1 MGAASET
8 GPAPARLKGTGR
20 AGVVNWVNVVL
31 AALLMAATLPGRTQG
46 LGLIT
51 EPLLRDLGLDR
62 VVYADINLWA
72 TLLGAA
78 FCLPAGWLFDR
89 FGLRRTTVSIL
100 LLLGAVVWRMS
111 ALAGSFAVFFVLVL
125 LTRGLGQ
132 SALSVAS
139 LTIVGKSSGRRVG
152 LAMGVYSALVT
163 VFFVGAFQVVGHAV
177 IGRGWR
183 RAWQEIAC
191 ALLAGVAPLTLL
203 LLREARTPV
212 AGAPQTAATAEP
224 EGLELGQALRASAF
238 WVFGGATALYGLAA
252 SGLGLFN
259 QAVLAERGFD
269 PKTYY
274 SFLSGTTAIGLA
286 GQLFCGWLSTR
297 WPMQKLLALAMA
309 LYALGLAILPLVRT
323 IPQLWLCAVFVGL
336 SGGMITVLFFAV
348 WSHAFG
354 PLQLGR
360 IQGAAQMLT
369 VFASAAGPL
378 LFARCFAR
386 FHSYTPAL
394 WLLAPVV
401 LLLGGA
407 ALRLKLPQWRQP
419 RGPRGPLTEPPK

>member
-1 MGAASET
+1 VTNERASQSALASPPIEAA
-8 GPAPARLKGTGR
+8 GR
-20 AGVVNWVNVVL
+20 SGVIIWVNVVL

-72 TLLGAA
+72 TLIGAA

-89 FGLRRTTVSIL
+89 LGLRLTTASIL
-100 LLLGAVVWRMS
+100 VLLGLVVWRMS
-111 ALAGSFAVFFVLVL
+111 VHSGSVAVFFILVL

-139 LTIVGKSSGRRVG
+139 LTIVGKSSSRRVG
-152 LAMGVYSALVT
+152 LAMGIYSALVT
-163 VFFVGAFQVVGHAV
+163 VLFVGAFQVVGHSI
-177 IGRGWR
+177 IGQGWR
-183 RAWQEIAC
+183 SAWRDVAY
-191 ALLAGVAPLTLL
+191 ALLLAVTPLTLL
-203 LLREARTPV
+203 LLREAKSP
-212 AGAPQTAATAEP
+212 ASATTRASHTNL
-224 EGLELGQALRASAF
+224 EGLNLAQALRTQAF
-238 WVFGGATALYGLAA
+238 WIFGSATALYGLAA

-286 GQLFCGWLSTR
+286 GQLLCGWLSTR
-297 WPMQKLLALAMA
+297 WRMPRLLAFAMM
-309 LYALGLAILPLVRT
+309 LYALGLTVLPLIQT
-323 IPQLWLCAVFVGL
+323 IPQLWLCAVLIGL
-336 SGGMITVLFFAV
+336 SGGFITVLFFAV

-354 PLQLGR
+354 SRELGR
-360 IQGAAQMLT
+360 IQGTAQMLT
-369 VFASAAGPL
+369 VFASALGPL
-378 LFARCFAR
+378 LFASCFAR

-394 WLLAPVV
+394 WTLAPIV
-401 LLLGGA
+401 LLVSGGA
-407 ALRLKLPQWRQP
+407 LLTKMPTLQVAA
-419 RGPRGPLTEPPK
+419 RG

>member
-1 MGAASET
+1 VTDEHDTKRA
-8 GPAPARLKGTGR
+8 PAPPRPGIVIWL
-20 AGVVNWVNVVL
+20 NVVL

-72 TLLGAA
+72 TLIGAA

-89 FGLRRTTVSIL
+89 LGLRLTTASIL
-100 LLLGAVVWRMS
+100 ILLGVVVWRMS
-111 ALAGSFAVFFVLVL
+111 IHAGSVAVFFVLVL

-139 LTIVGKSSGRRVG
+139 LTIVGKSSGRRIG
-152 LAMGVYSALVT
+152 WAMGIYSALVT

-177 IGRGWR
+177 IGQGWR
-183 RAWQEIAC
+183 SAWRDIAY
-191 ALLAGVAPLTLL
+191 ALLAVVTPLTLL
-203 LLREARTPV
+203 LLREAKRPTGATTQV
-212 AGAPQTAATAEP
+212 AHTTL
-224 EGLELGQALRASAF
+224 EGLDLAQALRTLAF
-238 WVFGGATALYGLAA
+238 WIFGSATALYGLAA

-274 SFLSGTTAIGLA
+274 AFLSGTTAIGLA
-286 GQLFCGWLSTR
+286 GQLLCGWLSTR
-297 WPMQKLLALAMA
+297 WPMPKLLALAML
-309 LYALGLAILPLVRT
+309 LYSLGLTTLPLVQS
-323 IPQLWLCAVFVGL
+323 ISQLWLCAVLLGL
-336 SGGMITVLFFAV
+336 SGGFITVMFFAI
-348 WSHAFG
+348 WTHAFG
-354 PLQLGR
+354 PRELGR

-369 VFASAAGPL
+369 VFASAIGPL
-378 LFARCFAR
+378 LFAKCFAR

-394 WLLAPVV
+394 WTLAPIV

-407 ALRLKLPQWRQP
+407 ALRVKMP
-419 RGPRGPLTEPPK
+419 RFQEAARAVDSTL

>member
-1 MGAASET
+1 
-8 GPAPARLKGTGR
+8 
-20 AGVVNWVNVVL
+20 
-31 AALLMAATLPGRTQG
+31 MAATLPGRTQG

-89 FGLRRTTVSIL
+89 LGLRLTTASIL
-100 LLLGAVVWRMS
+100 VLLGAVVWRMS
-111 ALAGSFAVFFVLVL
+111 AHAGSVAIFFILVL

-152 LAMGVYSALVT
+152 LAMGIYSALVT
-163 VFFVGAFQVVGHAV
+163 ILFVGAFQLVGHAV
-177 IGRGWR
+177 IGQGWR
-183 RAWQEIAC
+183 RAWAEIAW
-191 ALLAGVAPLTLL
+191 ALLAGVTPLTVL
-203 LLREARTPV
+203 LLREAKMP
-212 AGAPQTAATAEP
+212 AAAATPEAINLAP
-224 EGLELGQALRASAF
+224 EGLELAQALRTPAF
-238 WVFGGATALYGLAA
+238 WVFGGATALYGLVA

-274 SFLSGTTAIGLA
+274 SFLSGTTAVGLA
-286 GQLFCGWLSTR
+286 GQLLCGWLSTR
-297 WPMQKLLALAMA
+297 WSMPRLLALAMI
-309 LYALGLAILPLVRT
+309 LYSLGLAILPLIRT
-323 IPQLWLCAVFVGL
+323 IPQLGLCAALVGL
-336 SGGMITVLFFAV
+336 SGGFITVLFFAI

-354 PLQLGR
+354 SLELGR

-369 VFASAAGPL
+369 VFASAVGPL

-394 WLLAPVV
+394 WTLAPIV
-401 LLLGGA
+401 LLLGA
-407 ALRLKLPQWRQP
+407 VARRVRLPQFHEA
-419 RGPRGPLTEPPK
+419 T

>member
-1 MGAASET
+1 
-8 GPAPARLKGTGR
+8 
-20 AGVVNWVNVVL
+20 VNVLL

-89 FGLRRTTVSIL
+89 LGLRLTTASIL
-100 LLLGAVVWRMS
+100 VLLGAVVWRMS
-111 ALAGSFAVFFVLVL
+111 AHAGSIAIFFILVL

-152 LAMGVYSALVT
+152 LAMGIYSALVT
-163 VFFVGAFQVVGHAV
+163 ILFVGAFQIVGHTV
-177 IGRGWR
+177 IGQGWR
-183 RAWQEIAC
+183 RAWAEIAWV
-191 ALLAGVAPLTLL
+191 LLAGVTPLTVL
-203 LLREARTPV
+203 LLREVKTPG
-212 AGAPQTAATAEP
+212 AGATLEAIEVAP
-224 EGLELGQALRASAF
+224 EGLNLAQALRTPAF
-238 WVFGGATALYGLAA
+238 WVFGGATALYGLVA

-286 GQLFCGWLSTR
+286 GQLLCGWLSTR
-297 WPMQKLLALAMA
+297 YSMPRLLALAMA
-309 LYALGLAILPLVRT
+309 LYSLGLAILPLIRT
-323 IPQLWLCAVFVGL
+323 IPQLGACAVLVGL
-336 SGGMITVLFFAV
+336 SGGFITVLFFAI

-354 PLQLGR
+354 SLELGR
-360 IQGAAQMLT
+360 ILGAAQMLT
-369 VFASAAGPL
+369 VFASAVGPL

-394 WLLAPVV
+394 WTLAPIV
-401 LLLGGA
+401 LLLGA
-407 ALRLKLPQWRQP
+407 VALRVRLPRFHEA
-419 RGPRGPLTEPPK
+419 T

>member
-1 MGAASET
+1 MPPSRKTAGHS
-8 GPAPARLKGTGR
+8 
-20 AGVVNWVNVVL
+20 GVVIWVNVVL

-62 VVYADINLWA
+62 VVYANINLWA

-89 FGLRRTTVSIL
+89 LGLRLTTASIL
-100 LLLGAVVWRMS
+100 ILLGAVVWRMS
-111 ALAGSFAVFFVLVL
+111 AHSGSIALFFILVL

-139 LTIVGKSSGRRVG
+139 LTIVGKSSGSRVG
-152 LAMGVYSALVT
+152 LAMGIYSALVT
-163 VFFVGAFQVVGHAV
+163 VFFVGAFQLVGHAV
-177 IGRGWR
+177 IGQGWR
-183 RAWQEIAC
+183 RAWMYIAY
-191 ALLAGVAPLTLL
+191 ALLAVVTPLTVL
-203 LLREARTPV
+203 LLREAKNSAVGAMRESVNVASEGLDLAHALRTP
-212 AGAPQTAATAEP
+212 
-224 EGLELGQALRASAF
+224 AF

-274 SFLSGTTAIGLA
+274 TFLSGTTAIGLA
-286 GQLFCGWLSTR
+286 GQLLCGWLSTR
-297 WPMQKLLALAMA
+297 WSMPRLLALAMI
-309 LYALGLAILPLVRT
+309 LYALGLTTLTLIRS
-323 IPQLWLCAVFVGL
+323 ISQLWLCAVLVGL
-336 SGGMITVLFFAV
+336 SGGFITVLFFAI

-354 PLQLGR
+354 PRHLGR

-369 VFASAAGPL
+369 VLASAVGPL
-378 LFARCFAR
+378 LFAECFAR

-394 WLLAPVV
+394 WTLAPIV
-401 LLLGGA
+401 LLLGGV
-407 ALRLKLPQWRQP
+407 ALRVRLPPWQEAARAVDSTPQM
-419 RGPRGPLTEPPK
+419 T

>member
-1 MGAASET
+1 VTDQRASQSALASPPLEAA
-8 GPAPARLKGTGR
+8 GR
-20 AGVVNWVNVVL
+20 AGVVIWVNVVL

-51 EPLLRDLGLDR
+51 EPLLHDLGLDR

-72 TLLGAA
+72 TLLGAV

-89 FGLRRTTVSIL
+89 LGLRLTTASIL
-100 LLLGAVVWRMS
+100 VLLGAVVWRMS
-111 ALAGSFAVFFVLVL
+111 AHTGSVAIFFILVL

-152 LAMGVYSALVT
+152 LAMGIYSALVT
-163 VFFVGAFQVVGHAV
+163 ILFVGAFQIVGHAV
-177 IGRGWR
+177 IGQGWR
-183 RAWQEIAC
+183 RAWAEIAWV
-191 ALLAGVAPLTLL
+191 LLAGVTPLTVL
-203 LLREARTPV
+203 LLREAKTTRVGVVTEAANVAQEGLDLARALRTP
-212 AGAPQTAATAEP
+212 
-224 EGLELGQALRASAF
+224 AF
-238 WVFGGATALYGLAA
+238 WVFGGATALYGLVA

-274 SFLSGTTAIGLA
+274 SFLSATTAIGLA
-286 GQLFCGWLSTR
+286 GQLLCGWLSTR
-297 WPMQKLLALAMA
+297 WSMPRLLALAMV
-309 LYALGLAILPLVRT
+309 LYSLGLAAIPLIRT
-323 IPQLWLCAVFVGL
+323 KSQLGLCAVLVGL
-336 SGGMITVLFFAV
+336 SGGFITVLFFAI

-354 PLQLGR
+354 SLELGR

-369 VFASAAGPL
+369 VFASAVGPL

-386 FHSYTPAL
+386 FHSYTPVL
-394 WLLAPVV
+394 WTLAPIV
-401 LLLGGA
+401 LLLGA
-407 ALRLKLPQWRQP
+407 VAWRVSLPRLREA
-419 RGPRGPLTEPPK
+419 T

>member
-1 MGAASET
+1 VTDLRASQSALASPPIEAA
-8 GPAPARLKGTGR
+8 GR
-20 AGVVNWVNVVL
+20 SGVVIWVNVAL

-72 TLLGAA
+72 TLIGAA

-89 FGLRRTTVSIL
+89 LGLRVTTASIL
-100 LLLGAVVWRMS
+100 VLLGAVVWRMS
-111 ALAGSFAVFFVLVL
+111 AHAGSVAIFFILVL

-152 LAMGVYSALVT
+152 LAMGIYSALVT
-163 VFFVGAFQVVGHAV
+163 ILFVGAFQVVGHSV
-177 IGRGWR
+177 ISQGWR
-183 RAWQEIAC
+183 SAWRDVAY
-191 ALLAGVAPLTLL
+191 ALLLAVTPLTLL
-203 LLREARTPV
+203 LLREAKSP
-212 AGAPQTAATAEP
+212 AGATMQAAQTTL
-224 EGLELGQALRASAF
+224 EGLSLAQALRTPAF
-238 WVFGGATALYGLAA
+238 WIFGGATALYGLAA

-286 GQLFCGWLSTR
+286 GQLLCGWISTR
-297 WPMQKLLALAMA
+297 WPMPRLLALAMM
-309 LYALGLAILPLVRT
+309 LYALGLTILPL
-323 IPQLWLCAVFVGL
+323 IHSLPQLWVCAVLIGL
-336 SGGMITVLFFAV
+336 SGGFITVLFFAV

-354 PLQLGR
+354 SRELGR
-360 IQGAAQMLT
+360 IQGTAQMLT
-369 VFASAAGPL
+369 VFASAIGPL
-378 LFARCFAR
+378 LFARCFAH
-386 FHSYTPAL
+386 FHSYAPAL
-394 WLLAPVV
+394 WTLAPIV
-401 LLLGGA
+401 LLVSGGA
-407 ALRLKLPQWRQP
+407 LLVKMPTLHEAARC
-419 RGPRGPLTEPPK
+419 